1 MLSLGDFVLH
11 IHSKVLCYLNPLGLS
26 LRSLTLCHF
35 SASLS
40 HSQAT
45 GSVQCTNTEYN
56 KDINQYRHLCING
69 SQITVNA
76 LVNIQEDWSQE
87 RERAH
92 IRRENGDMGEKQG
105 VFPSLLIH
113 VLVTLTPHRC
123 FSLSLLLVVH
133 TKRLQC
139 VGVCWEAG
147 HIPAP
152 PAIFTP
158 VAELPLITFS

>member
-1 MLSLGDFVLH
+1 MVSLDDFVLH

-69 SQITVNA
+69 SQITVYA

-87 RERAH
+87 REKAH
-92 IRRENGDMGEKQG
+92 SNKKGKWGYGKKQG
-105 VFPSLLIH
+105 AFPSLLIH
-113 VLVTLTPHRC
+113 A
-123 FSLSLLLVVH
+123 SLSH
-133 TKRLQC
+133 
-139 VGVCWEAG
+139 
-147 HIPAP
+147 
-152 PAIFTP
+152 
-158 VAELPLITFS
+158 LPLIAASPSLCSWLFILKGCSVWVYVERLVTSLRLLPFSLPLLNYP

>member
-1 MLSLGDFVLH
+1 VLLQCIRPHSLSL
-11 IHSKVLCYLNPLGLS
+11 
-26 LRSLTLCHF
+26 SLTLCHF

-76 LVNIQEDWSQE
+76 LVNIQEDGSQK
-87 RERAH
+87 REEKRSAQEYY
-92 IRRENGDMGEKQG
+92 RKMGIWEKQG
-105 VFPSLLIH
+105 AFPSLLIH
-113 VLVTLTPHRC
+113 ASVTLSPHLC

-133 TKRLQC
+133 AKRLQC
-139 VGVCWEAG
+139 VGVC
-147 HIPAP
+147 
-152 PAIFTP
+152 
-158 VAELPLITFS
+158 

>member
-1 MLSLGDFVLH
+1 MFFCIAYTVKSSVLLQCIRPLSL
-11 IHSKVLCYLNPLGLS
+11 
-26 LRSLTLCHF
+26 SLTLCHF

-76 LVNIQEDWSQE
+76 LVNIQEDGSQK
-87 RERAH
+87 REGRKH
-92 IRRENGDMGEKQG
+92 RNNTEKWG
-105 VFPSLLIH
+105 YGKNKVRSPLLIH
-113 VLVTLTPHRC
+113 ASLSHLPPHLC

-133 TKRLQC
+133 AKRLQC

-147 HIPAP
+147 HIPAS

>member
-1 MLSLGDFVLH
+1 MLVCLFIYQYFFVLH
-11 IHSKVLCYLNPLGLS
+11 IQSRVLCYFNALGESLS
-26 LRSLTLCHF
+26 LSLSLTLCHF

-76 LVNIQEDWSQE
+76 LVNIQEDGSQK
-87 RERAH
+87 REGRKHRNNAEKRG
-92 IRRENGDMGEKQG
+92 IWEKQG
-105 VFPSLLIH
+105 AFPSLLIH
-113 VLVTLTPHRC
+113 ASLSHLPPHLC

-133 TKRLQC
+133 AKRLQC
-139 VGVCWEAG
+139 VGVC
-147 HIPAP
+147 
-152 PAIFTP
+152 
-158 VAELPLITFS
+158 